1 MTKNPYKNLKLWNGI
16 MAGLHAIQGIAMV
29 SLTKSDSLK
38 QIFIS
43 LPKPN
48 PEQRSFGNVVENWYQ
63 VNLGYVIASFLF
75 LSAFAHLITILPKVY
90 EWYINNLKNQLNL
103 IRWFEYALSSSV
115 MVYVIAYLC
124 GISDGL
130 MLFVLVSINACMNLF
145 GASMELH
152 NSNLKKQ
159 AKPQK
164 IIQTVM
170 QGDEIF
176 SSFKID
182 TTSYKTEWS
191 NFVYGCFAGIVPW
204 IVMGTYFF
212 VSLDRLGN
220 IDTLP
225 DNVKN
230 ALKTVK
236 FIFPALFIFFN
247 CFAINMVLQYKKLG
261 PWKNYLTGEKVYIIL
276 SLTAKSFLA
285 WFIWG
290 GTLRP

>member
-1 MTKNPYKNLKLWNGI
+1 
-16 MAGLHAIQGIAMV
+16 
-29 SLTKSDSLK
+29 
-38 QIFIS
+38 
-43 LPKPN
+43 
-48 PEQRSFGNVVENWYQ
+48 
-63 VNLGYVIASFLF
+63 
-75 LSAFAHLITILPKVY
+75 
-90 EWYINNLKNQLNL
+90 
-103 IRWFEYALSSSV
+103 
-115 MVYVIAYLC
+115 
-124 GISDGL
+124 
-130 MLFVLVSINACMNLF
+130 
-145 GASMELH
+145 
-152 NSNLKKQ
+152 
-159 AKPQK
+159 
-164 IIQTVM
+164 
-170 QGDEIF
+170 
-176 SSFKID
+176 
-182 TTSYKTEWS
+182 
-191 NFVYGCFAGIVPW
+191 
-204 IVMGTYFF
+204 MGTYFF